1 MTNNTPTNVM
11 IMNPYLSLK
20 GEALDVRLH
29 EKSFEKAMDFVA
41 KNRARVRHI
50 FMMVDV
56 PPFTSRAAGIFR
68 TKADAR
74 NRRGSFNLRHLG
86 QFHPHIIE

>member
-1 MTNNTPTNVM
+1 MSPENPTNVL

-20 GEALDVRLH
+20 DGELDLRLH
-29 EKSFEKAMDFVA
+29 EKSFAKAMDFVA
-41 KNRARVRHI
+41 TNHARVRRI
-50 FMMVDV
+50 FIMADV

-74 NRRGSFNLRHLG
+74 NRKGAFNLRHL
-86 QFHPHIIE
+86 